1 MHNRLVIFAERFNI
15 LYHNQFGFRRGHST
29 SHALVHLINNIASA
43 IDHNEATAG
52 VFLDLSK
59 AFDTL
64 NHEILFSKL
73 EHYGGIRGL
82 ALKWIKSYFLHR
94 KQFVQYTN
102 VSSSLQTIKCG
113 VPQGSILGP
122 LFFIFYINDLP
133 NVSDIIETILFADDT
148 SLFYSH
154 SNIQQLNDTL
164 NNELSKFDCW
174 MKANKL
180 SVNIKKTNYVV
191 FISKQ
196 KRINTDLSLSFNG
209 QALKKEH
216 VVLDLL
222 IKIYHGQNIL
232 LIFVK
237 RSLNQWE

>member
-52 VFLDLSK
+52 VFLTYRSE

-73 EHYGGIRGL
+73 EHYGIRGL

-154 SNIQQLNDTL
+154 SGTTF
-164 NNELSKFDCW
+164 NN
-174 MKANKL
+174 
-180 SVNIKKTNYVV
+180 
-191 FISKQ
+191 
-196 KRINTDLSLSFNG
+196 
-209 QALKKEH
+209 
-216 VVLDLL
+216 
-222 IKIYHGQNIL
+222 
-232 LIFVK
+232 
-237 RSLNQWE
+237 

>member
-1 MHNRLVIFAERFNI
+1 VIRRRNYCCFAA
-15 LYHNQFGFRRGHST
+15 T
-29 SHALVHLINNIASA
+29 IASV

-59 AFDTL
+59 AFDTS

-73 EHYGGIRGL
+73 KHYGIRGL
-82 ALKWIKSYFLHR
+82 ALKWIKSNFLHR
-94 KQFVQYTN
+94 KQFVQYIN

-154 SNIQQLNDTL
+154 SKYIQQLNDTL

-174 MKANKL
+174 MKTNKL

-191 FISKQ
+191 LKSKQ

-209 QALKKEH
+209 QVLKKEH
-216 VVLDLL
+216 VVKFL
-222 IKIYHGQNIL
+222 GVN
-232 LIFVK
+232 
-237 RSLNQWE
+237 